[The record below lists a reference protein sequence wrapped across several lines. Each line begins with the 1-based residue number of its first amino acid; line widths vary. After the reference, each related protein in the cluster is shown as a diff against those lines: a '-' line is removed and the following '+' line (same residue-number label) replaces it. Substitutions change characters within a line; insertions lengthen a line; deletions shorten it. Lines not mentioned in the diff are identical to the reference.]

1 MKFGGKLYLSVQEN
15 ACVILWG
22 FSDQRLEDSF
32 DVSNFWLAKMK
43 SDYEMYDKNELWWQ
57 AFDIFRLID
66 YYQPGEDDVAKA
78 NRFFLS
84 GLKQSLKDLD
94 VWRTKYATSEAS

>member
-43 SDYEMYDKNELWWQ
+43 SDYEMYDKNEL
-57 AFDIFRLID
+57 
-66 YYQPGEDDVAKA
+66 
-78 NRFFLS
+78 
-84 GLKQSLKDLD
+84 
-94 VWRTKYATSEAS
+94 